1 MTLAS
6 SPIIMTNYSRSRIP
20 HREVVGLLP
29 AAGKAT
35 RLARLPCSKELYP
48 IGFQHLPN
56 GRGLHSKPVC
66 IYVLEKMRLAG
77 ISKAYII
84 LRKGKWDIP
93 GYLRDGGMLGMHLA
107 YLMMNLP
114 FGVPYTLDQAYPFLK
129 NSAVA
134 LGFPDIIFK
143 PDDAF
148 VQLLARQA
156 QSKADIVLALF
167 PAHQPN
173 KTDMVDVDADGRIRG
188 IQVKPARTHLRFA
201 WIIAVWT
208 PVFTQFMH
216 EYLAS
221 IQQKIQQ
228 YNTSNNLSESRELFV
243 GDVIQA
249 AIDDNFHVEGIIFQD
264 GTYLD
269 IGTQDNLFKAIR
281 DSVLQ
286 EGPEQD

>member
-1 MTLAS
+1 MDNCNRGRTAYQQV
-6 SPIIMTNYSRSRIP
+6 I
-20 HREVVGLLP
+20 GLLP

-48 IGFQHLPN
+48 IGFQNLAN

-66 IYVLEKMRLAG
+66 IYLLEKMRFAG

-93 GYLRDGGMLGMHLA
+93 GYLQDGSMLGMHLA

-114 FGVPYTLDQAYPFLK
+114 FGVPYTLDQAYPFLN
-129 NSAVA
+129 NSTVA
-134 LGFPDIIFK
+134 LGFPDIIFR

-156 QSKADIVLALF
+156 QSNADLVLALF

-173 KTDMVDVDADGRIRG
+173 KADMVDVDADGRIRG

-216 EYLAS
+216 KYLAR
-221 IQQKIQQ
+221 IQEENRQH
-228 YNTSNNLSESRELFV
+228 NTGNNLPESQELFV

-249 AIDDNFHVEGIIFQD
+249 AIGDNMHVEGIIFKD

-269 IGTQDNLFKAIR
+269 IGTQDNLFQAVR
-281 DSVLQ
+281 DSIL
-286 EGPEQD
+286 EERREQA

>member
-1 MTLAS
+1 MD
-6 SPIIMTNYSRSRIP
+6 NYNRSRKNYQ
-20 HREVVGLLP
+20 EVVGLLP

-48 IGFQHLPN
+48 IGFQNLAN
-56 GRGLHSKPVC
+56 GRGLQSKPVC
-66 IYVLEKMRLAG
+66 IYLLEKMRLAG

-84 LRKGKWDIP
+84 LRQGKWDIP
-93 GYLRDGGMLGMHLA
+93 GYLRDGSMFGLHLA
-107 YLMMNLP
+107 YVMMNLP
-114 FGVPYTLDQAYPFLK
+114 LGVPYTLDQAYPFLN

-156 QSKADIVLALF
+156 RSNADIVLALF
-167 PAHQPN
+167 PAHQSH
-173 KTDMVDVDADGRIRG
+173 KADMVDVDADGRIIG
-188 IQVKPARTHLRFA
+188 IQIKPAQTHLLFA
-201 WIIAVWT
+201 WVIAVWT

-216 EYLAS
+216 EYLTR
-221 IQQKIQQ
+221 IQDKSRQN
-228 YNTSNNLSESRELFV
+228 NTDNNLPESRELFV

-249 AIDDNFHVEGIIFQD
+249 AIDDNLYVEGIIFQD

-269 IGTQDNLFKAIR
+269 IGTQDSLFKAVR

-286 EGPEQD
+286 GRPEQE

>member
-1 MTLAS
+1 
-6 SPIIMTNYSRSRIP
+6 MTNYNRSRKNCQ
-20 HREVVGLLP
+20 EVVGLLP

-48 IGFQHLPN
+48 IGFQNLADD
-56 GRGLHSKPVC
+56 RGPKPVC
-66 IYVLEKMRLAG
+66 IYLLEKMRLAG

-93 GYLRDGGMLGMHLA
+93 AYLRDGSMLGMHLA

-114 FGVPYTLDQAYPFLK
+114 FGVPYTLDQAYPFLN
-129 NSAVA
+129 NSLVA

-148 VQLLARQA
+148 VELIARQA
-156 QSKADIVLALF
+156 RSNADIVLALF
-167 PAHQPN
+167 PAHQPQ
-173 KTDMVDVDADGRIRG
+173 KTDMVDVDDNGRIRG
-188 IQVKPARTHLRFA
+188 IQIKPAQTHLRYA
-201 WIIAVWT
+201 WVIAVWS

-216 EYLAS
+216 EYLTR
-221 IQQKIQQ
+221 IQDISRQN
-228 YNTSNNLSESRELFV
+228 NTDSHLPESRELFV

-249 AIDDNFHVEGIIFQD
+249 AIENRLSVEGVSFQE
-264 GTYLD
+264 GSYLD

-281 DSVLQ
+281 DSILQ
-286 EGPEQD
+286 EPPEQK

>member
-1 MTLAS
+1 MA
-6 SPIIMTNYSRSRIP
+6 PSRIP
-20 HREVVGLLP
+20 QREVVGLLP
-29 AAGKAT
+29 VAGKAT

-48 IGFQHLPN
+48 IGFHDLGN

-66 IYVLEKMRLAG
+66 IYLLEKMRLAD
-77 ISKAYII
+77 IRKAYII
-84 LRKGKWDIP
+84 LREGKWDIP
-93 GYLRDGGMLGMHLA
+93 GYLRDGGMVGMHLA

-114 FGVPYTLDQAYPFLK
+114 FGVPYTLDQAYPFLN
-129 NSAVA
+129 NSTVA
-134 LGFPDIIFK
+134 LGFPDIIFS

-148 VQLLARQA
+148 VQLLARQG
-156 QSKADIVLALF
+156 QSNADIVLALF

-173 KTDMVDVDADGRIRG
+173 NTDMVDVDADGRIRE

-201 WIIAVWT
+201 WVIAVWT

-216 EYLAS
+216 EYLAR
-221 IQQKIQQ
+221 ILDGNRQHD
-228 YNTSNNLSESRELFV
+228 TGDNLPESRELFV

-249 AIDDNFHVEGIIFQD
+249 AIDDNLHVEGIIFQD

-269 IGTQDNLFKAIR
+269 IGTRDNLFQAVR

-286 EGPEQD
+286 ERPEQE